1 MLKLNVNLVKILAKY
16 YQTLIFVP
24 CTKYCITVLKCKIF
38 ILQICFCGEIILYYL
53 VLFNLIDETGETYTV
68 SLVYFHGM
76 KNDEAAKSRRWT
88 GIGSSVDRV
97 IAEHS

>member
-16 YQTLIFVP
+16 CQTLIFVP

-38 ILQICFCGEIILYYL
+38 IFQICFCGKIILYYL
-53 VLFNLIDETGETYTV
+53 VLFNFIDETETYTV

-76 KNDEAAKSRRWT
+76 KNDEAAR
-88 GIGSSVDRV
+88 I
-97 IAEHS
+97 